1 MDWSCTVQYAC
12 SVPKGSAL
20 THSRTAFI
28 QNDKRLLSSNSQR
41 FFALLCIKS
50 IAMRVKIITKSI
62 EGFGWCSISLS
73 LDLVAFLKSL
83 NIYTFMPLKKENK
96 KNRHRMRSRALTV
109 YCLPFFPSNLF
120 VSASIRSVLFRLF
133 LFLLLLTHT
142 RQVDNDSDKT
152 GCDDHGISRVSL
164 TRLFYSPRLP
174 FAATTITTATTT
186 TFCVTC
192 IGLIIIELCFG
203 LAPSGFPL
211 ARRIGHPY
219 QQRTPPKRKKPRT
232 SFTRLQVNYN

>member
-109 YCLPFFPSNLF
+109 YCLPFFPLNLF
-120 VSASIRSVLFRLF
+120 
-133 LFLLLLTHT
+133 FLLQFVPSCFVYFYFFFCLHTQDKLTT
-142 RQVDNDSDKT
+142 TAIKPGAMIT
-152 GCDDHGISRVSL
+152 GSRVSL
-164 TRLFYSPRLP
+164 SLVFFILLDCLSPLLP
-174 FAATTITTATTT
+174 LLLLLLLRSVWRA
-186 TFCVTC
+186 
-192 IGLIIIELCFG
+192 LDW
-203 LAPSGFPL
+203 
-211 ARRIGHPY
+211 
-219 QQRTPPKRKKPRT
+219 
-232 SFTRLQVNYN
+232 